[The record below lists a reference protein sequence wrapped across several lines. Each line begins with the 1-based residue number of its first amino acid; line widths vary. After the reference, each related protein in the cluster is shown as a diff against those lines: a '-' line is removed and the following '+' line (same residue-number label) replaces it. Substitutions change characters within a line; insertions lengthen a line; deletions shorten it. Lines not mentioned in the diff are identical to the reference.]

1 MANSLNSGTRSAA
14 VARATTVVFYI
25 GASIVLL
32 VLVTKTQKSLL
43 EEGIANQTG
52 HNSEV
57 FALAL
62 AVAATIQ
69 FARPRWM
76 SGAHGERTNWG
87 IVAAVAAGWLALA
100 LGVYYLGFP
109 PSIETLNEPLAAAA
123 LLTLFLGVPRP
134 WQLSWLVPLVVVV
147 ITLATLHT
155 AFVLNLSE
163 TVTSLVAVAI
173 SVDLAQRSILQPGT
187 RDAALLWLWWLF
199 LAIWPAAMLALRRQD
214 PPGYLGDVVDYM
226 ARGAEG
232 FWGALVI
239 CLYFAL
245 LHRLAGTAR
254 HPQAS

>member
-1 MANSLNSGTRSAA
+1 MAHSLNSGTRSAA
-14 VARATTVVFYI
+14 ATQAIIIGFYV
-25 GASIVLL
+25 GASLVLL
-32 VLVTKTQKSLL
+32 VLVTKAQKTLL
-43 EEGIANQTG
+43 QDGIATQTG

-76 SGAHGERTNWG
+76 TGADGEETNWG
-87 IVAAVAAGWLALA
+87 IVGAVAAGWLALA

-109 PSIETLNEPLAAAA
+109 PSIETLNEPFAAAA
-123 LLTLFLGVPRP
+123 LLTLYFGVPRP
-134 WQLSWLVPLVVVV
+134 WRHSWLVPLVTVI

-173 SVDLAQRSILQPGT
+173 SVDLVQRTILQPGA
-187 RDAALLWLWWLF
+187 RDASLLWLWWMF
-199 LAIWPAAMLALRRQD
+199 LAVWPALMLFARRQD

-232 FWGALVI
+232 FWGALII
-239 CLYFAL
+239 CLYFAV
-245 LHRLAGTAR
+245 LHRLGTKGR
-254 HPQAS
+254 HQAS

>member
-1 MANSLNSGTRSAA
+1 MANSLNSGTRPTA
-14 VARATTVVFYI
+14 VAKVVTIAFYV
-25 GASIVLL
+25 GAAIVLL
-32 VLVTKTQKSLL
+32 VLVTKTQKSIL
-43 EEGIANQTG
+43 EEGIATQTG

-76 SGAHGERTNWG
+76 AGADGERTHWG

-100 LGVYYLGFP
+100 LAVYYLGFP
-109 PSIETLNEPLAAAA
+109 PSIETLNEPFAAAA
-123 LLTLFLGVPRP
+123 LLTLYLGVPRP
-134 WQLSWLVPLVVVV
+134 WRQSWLVPLVVVV

-173 SVDLAQRSILQPGT
+173 SVDLVQRSILQPGA

-199 LAIWPAAMLALRRQD
+199 LAIWPAAMLFLRRQD

-239 CLYFAL
+239 CLYFAV
-245 LHRLAGTAR
+245 LHRWGGMRATDR
-254 HPQAS
+254 